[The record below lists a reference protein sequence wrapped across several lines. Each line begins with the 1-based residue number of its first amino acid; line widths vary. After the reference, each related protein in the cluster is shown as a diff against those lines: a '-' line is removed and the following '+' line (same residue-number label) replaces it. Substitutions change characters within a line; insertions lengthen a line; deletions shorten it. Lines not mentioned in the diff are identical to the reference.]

1 MRDYQQETTRSQD
14 ELKHTRACLSTF
26 ESRVEMI
33 TMQKDNA
40 EGQFAK
46 LTQEMEV
53 LRQEHA
59 ATSSSGSV
67 EQQQQHQEMQHSVQM
82 AHKEIEN
89 LALQIEGVEDELSA
103 ARVTNKQVN
112 DYIYIIVIYILY
124 PPPLFFILFYCK
136 AAGSSIWCS
145 CFAHRVLYL
154 LSSLLVV
161 VVCAPFLLALI
172 IQFCFL
178 CSFARQLKTQLRS
191 SRTSRW
197 MP

>member
-1 MRDYQQETTRSQD
+1 MPCGVADFFLLRCGDLFFIWFLFIRYEATIAKGTQRLRQQAEEVANSQELMRDYQQETTRSQD

-124 PPPLFFILFYCK
+124 PPPPPFFYFIL
-136 AAGSSIWCS
+136 
-145 CFAHRVLYL
+145 L
-154 LSSLLVV
+154 
-161 VVCAPFLLALI
+161 
-172 IQFCFL
+172 
-178 CSFARQLKTQLRS
+178 
-191 SRTSRW
+191 
-197 MP
+197 